1 MNQVHPVKVY
11 TAINYQDLGNFK
23 KVPCYIS
30 PVFVVVAVFNLE
42 SGSLFC
48 WKIIGHMKRSL
59 LTTCAHK
66 VCHHWKWMGDKI
78 GGYSYSLIQL
88 TDCDVKKKCTCG
100 KMEGVI

>member
-1 MNQVHPVKVY
+1 MIKVHPVKVY
-11 TAINYQDLGNFK
+11 AAINYQDLGNFK

-48 WKIIGHMKRSL
+48 WKITGHMKKSL

-78 GGYSYSLIQL
+78 GGYSYNLITANRL
-88 TDCDVKKKCTCG
+88 WCEKK
-100 KMEGVI
+100 MHLW